1 MKWSVGNFSLLAGIG
16 SLISAAIVLYAAWK
30 AKLKADRQT
39 ESQVITVTAEAAES
53 VVRMTNSQYD
63 RLAARVDALEME
75 ISDERAVTQRLMRRV
90 LILEKYIRDNQLP
103 VPVENGNGTN
113 TH

>member
-1 MKWSVGNFSLLAGIG
+1 MRWTAGNFSLLAGIG

-63 RLAARVDALEME
+63 RLAARVDVLETE
-75 ISDERAVTQRLMRRV
+75 IVAERV
-90 LILEKYIRDNQLP
+90 LTKKLTIRVLVLERFIRDHQLTP
-103 VPVENGNGTN
+103 PPENGNGTN